1 MKHYFRDMPLRIKL
15 FSYAGVMLFLLVTS
29 FIFSSYSLNSI
40 GKELNT
46 IVEEDIPLTQML
58 SKMTVT
64 QLEQAI
70 SFERALHYGATLTLE
85 TKAPQHFQQAINHF
99 HQGTEVIN
107 QSIADAEFIVDQ
119 GRHINSEA
127 LQVKLS
133 QVSKSLKHIH
143 AAHDSYIEHAQ
154 EIFTLLAKGEQHLA
168 EELIEKIEVEEEALD
183 KENEDLLNNLQLFTK
198 KSAMAA
204 KEHEES
210 ALTMLLIIG
219 LASIFIGGV
228 FSFLLSNFIV
238 RGIQSAITTASGDLT
253 KEIKVTSKD
262 EIGQLLEAMNAMKAN
277 LLSMI
282 REITG
287 ITGELSSASS
297 DMSAVTSHTNDMM
310 TQQVSETELVATA
323 MNQMTQTVHSVASN
337 ISETASHAFDA
348 IKHTD
353 EGKKVVDNAVCEI
366 EQLATQIALAGETI
380 NDLQQQGDEINSVMD
395 VITSIADQ
403 TNLLALNAAIEAA
416 RAGEQGR
423 GFAVVA
429 DEVRTLAE
437 RTQLSAKEISTMIE
451 NLHKNTNHAV
461 SIMKQ
466 SQQQTEAAVCGTKA
480 SRQAFEVI
488 SESVNQISIMCE
500 QIAGAAEQQGS
511 VSEEINRNIVQI
523 NDMSSQTASGAEQT
537 NVASKGL
544 ASMAKKLQGLLNNF
558 AV

>member
-1 MKHYFRDMPLRIKL
+1 MKRFIRDMPLRIKL
-15 FSYAGVMLFLLVTS
+15 FSYAGVMLSILVTS

-46 IVEEDIPLTQML
+46 IVEENIPLTQML

-85 TKAPQHFQQAINHF
+85 AKASQHFKQAINRF
-99 HQGTEVIN
+99 NQGTDVIN
-107 QSIADAEFIVDQ
+107 QSIEDVEIMVAQ
-119 GRHINSEA
+119 GRHIDSQA

-133 QVSKSLKHIH
+133 QVSKSLQHIH
-143 AAHDSYIEHAQ
+143 AAHESYIEHAQ
-154 EIFTLLAKGEQHLA
+154 QIFTLLSKGDQHQA
-168 EELIEKIEVEEEALD
+168 EELIEKIELEEEALD
-183 KENEDLLNNLQLFTK
+183 KENENLLNNLQLFTK
-198 KSAMAA
+198 QSALAA

-210 ALTMLLIIG
+210 ALTMLIIIG
-219 LASIFIGGV
+219 LASLFIGGI

-238 RGIQSAITTASGDLT
+238 NGIQNAITIASGDLT
-253 KEIKVTSKD
+253 KEFKVTSKD
-262 EIGQLLEAMNAMKAN
+262 EIGQLLEAMNSMKAN
-277 LLSMI
+277 LLNMI
-282 REITG
+282 RDISG
-287 ITGELSSASS
+287 ITGELSSASN

-323 MNQMTQTVHSVASN
+323 MDQMTQTVHSVACN
-337 ISETASHAFDA
+337 ISETANHALEA
-348 IKHTD
+348 TKHTD
-353 EGKKVVDNAVCEI
+353 SGKKTVDNAVFEI

-380 NDLQQQGDEINSVMD
+380 HELQQQGDEINSVMD
-395 VITSIADQ
+395 VITSIAAQ

-416 RAGEQGR
+416 RAGELGR

-437 RTQLSAKEISTMIE
+437 RTQRSAKEISTMIE
-451 NLHKNTNHAV
+451 NLHESTNKAV
-461 SIMKQ
+461 SIMQQ
-466 SQQQTEAAVCGTKA
+466 SQQQTAAAVCGTKA
-480 SRQAFEVI
+480 SRLAFDVI

-544 ASMAKKLQGLLNNF
+544 ASMAKQLQGLLNNF

>member
-1 MKHYFRDMPLRIKL
+1 MSLRIKL
-15 FSYAGVMLFLLVTS
+15 FSYAGVMLSLLVTS

-70 SFERALHYGATLTLE
+70 SFERALHYGVTLTLE
-85 TKAPQHFQQAINHF
+85 AKAPQHFQQAIYRFN
-99 HQGTEVIN
+99 QGTDVIN
-107 QSIADAEFIVDQ
+107 QSIADAEIIVAQ
-119 GRHINSEA
+119 GKKIDSQA

-143 AAHDSYIEHAQ
+143 AAHDSYIKHAQ
-154 EIFTLLAKGEQHLA
+154 QIFTLLAKGEQHQA
-168 EELIEKIEVEEEALD
+168 EELIESIELEEEALD

-198 KSAMAA
+198 QSAMAA

-210 ALTMLLIIG
+210 ALIMLLIIG
-219 LASIFIGGV
+219 LASIFIGGI
-228 FSFLLSNFIV
+228 FSFLLSNFIIQ
-238 RGIQSAITTASGDLT
+238 GIQSAIDTASGDLT

-262 EIGQLLEAMNAMKAN
+262 EIGQLLEAMNAMKGN
-277 LLSMI
+277 LLNMI
-282 REITG
+282 REITS
-287 ITGELSSASS
+287 ITGELSSASN

-337 ISETASHAFDA
+337 ISETANHAFQA
-348 IKHTD
+348 TQHT
-353 EGKKVVDNAVCEI
+353 EKGRQVVDNAVAEI
-366 EQLATQIALAGETI
+366 ERLSTQISQAGQTI
-380 NDLQQQGDEINSVMD
+380 NELQQQADEINSVMD
-395 VITSIADQ
+395 VISGIADQ

-437 RTQLSAKEISTMIE
+437 RTQVSAKEIRQMIE
-451 NLHKNTNHAV
+451 NLHISTSEAV
-461 SIMKQ
+461 AIMQQ
-466 SQQQTEAAVCGTKA
+466 SQQQTQAAVNGTKE
-480 SRQAFEVI
+480 SRQAFDVI
-488 SESVNQISIMCE
+488 AESVSQISIMCE

-537 NVASKGL
+537 EVASKGL
-544 ASMAKKLQGLLNNF
+544 ANMAKKLQGLLNNF
-558 AV
+558 SVSAR